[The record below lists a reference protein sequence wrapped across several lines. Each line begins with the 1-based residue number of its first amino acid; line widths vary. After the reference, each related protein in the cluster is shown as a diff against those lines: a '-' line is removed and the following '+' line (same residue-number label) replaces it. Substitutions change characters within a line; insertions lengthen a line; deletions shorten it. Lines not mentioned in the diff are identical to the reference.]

1 MFLTMKTYTKKKIIR
16 DQFEE
21 KNYGTKLKQTIKLND
36 QMTNFAKNIYT

>member
-1 MFLTMKTYTKKKIIR
+1 MFLTMKTYTKKNIR